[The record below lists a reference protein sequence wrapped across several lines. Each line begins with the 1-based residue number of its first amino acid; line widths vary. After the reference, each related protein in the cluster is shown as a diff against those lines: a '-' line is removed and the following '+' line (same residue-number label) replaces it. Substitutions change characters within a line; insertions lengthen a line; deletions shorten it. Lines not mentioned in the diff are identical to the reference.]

1 MQDYSD
7 THEQLFKP
15 PYDPDFAAGVT
26 PTKTAYCRYLLDYTA
41 ILLYVPQ
48 LNILMITFKRGGKY
62 AELEKLIIGLDY
74 LSLNNNH
81 KRGT

>member
-48 LNILMITFKRGGKY
+48 LNIIMITERGKVRRARKTHY
-62 AELEKLIIGLDY
+62 WLGLPV
-74 LSLNNNH
+74 L
-81 KRGT
+81 K